1 MDSYYDKDDST
12 LVQMTLLGDKV
23 AFQEL
28 VARYERTVQRTAYH
42 VTGCRFSAED
52 AAQDAFVSAWM
63 NLSTL
68 RESKKFKTW
77 VCSIAK
83 NHARTLQAHYR
94 SAIPNISL
102 DGFENF
108 DLPDTVD
115 SDLFQ
120 YSDLHEKIDALNE
133 KIREAVKLHYFSDL
147 SVKEIAKQLSVSEGT
162 VKWRLS
168 EGRKKL
174 REGYGV
180 METTYNEKE
189 SIVLRVMRQVDALKL
204 WLIREDKSGFEAE
217 YKAVLKLIDEL
228 PDSKEKSHALA
239 DTWMLGAWWIPGQ
252 RNDEVYAKIKKAAQ
266 DSHNEEVMQSVACYE
281 QGKYQGEDRR
291 SFMLDVQIPYFKEN
305 GFWTAL
311 GYTWFWLGYDYR
323 CAGQYEKAIE
333 AFKETLK
340 IMPPE
345 NEYYANAKSA
355 IYCETKVLKAMHRED
370 LKRVDIHATG
380 EKYRFI
386 NGKLYFWTRTGY
398 FISDPKHVGLEE
410 TNGLDAFWN
419 LTPFNRLMMDP
430 EMKVGDVI
438 FFELGTAKKTFLSD
452 SEVCNTPAGTFE
464 NCHVFEFQG
473 NKHGFTYCKTF
484 ICAGVGIVRQEIIRH
499 GVRFVLELS
508 KYHIVGGKGMIP
520 FAPGNRWEY
529 SSATPNPAIRYDLE
543 NFFEVTAFENNT
555 ATVSS
560 VVYRDLLDYV
570 DSFEGKIKEVKETY
584 CIGLYSD
591 GKLVDV
597 RRPLQRAKELA
608 ETKRQKAR
616 VQVIEDVMLRILNTD
631 PEFTPDY
638 TEKGFWNAYIG
649 SDISKENGKVKWSGI
664 AGEYIEWGRADV
676 LERRT
681 IEKLEL
687 ESIKVLYGFFSS
699 IVDSCGFEVWS
710 DEWVPGFTAKTQKP
724 LKEFVVLEDDTVI
737 TPAGTFKNCRH
748 ICFDLDLT
756 AYFGGKS
763 DCWYAEGIGFVKF
776 THRIDDHTMA
786 VWQLT
791 EYTGVGEGYFP
802 VADGLYRKY
811 EPDYIG
817 DGYRAALEYTFDSDE
832 QDTCVFCNITGVQRR
847 SDYEKTRSH

>member
-12 LVQMTLLGDKV
+12 LVQMTLLGDNA

-28 VARYERTVQRTAYH
+28 VARYERIVQRTAYH

-52 AAQDAFVSAWM
+52 AAQDTFVSAWM
-63 NLSTL
+63 NLSAL

-83 NHARTLQAHYR
+83 NHARMLQAHYR
-94 SAIPNISL
+94 STIPNISL
-102 DGFENF
+102 DEFENF
-108 DLPDTVD
+108 DLPDTVETD
-115 SDLFQ
+115 VFQ

-189 SIVLRVMRQVDALKL
+189 SVVVRVMRQVDALKL
-204 WLIREDKSGFEAE
+204 WMIREDKSGFEAE

-252 RNDEVYAKIKKAAQ
+252 RNDEVYAKIKKAAIEG
-266 DSHNEEVMQSVACYE
+266 HNEEVMQSVAGYE
-281 QGKYQGEDRR
+281 QDKYQGEDRR
-291 SFMLDVQIPYFKEN
+291 SFMLDIQIPYFKEN
-305 GFWTAL
+305 GFENAL
-311 GYTWFWLGYDYR
+311 GYTWFWLGCEYQLS
-323 CAGQYEKAIE
+323 GQYEKAIE
-333 AFKETLK
+333 AFEETLK

-355 IYCETKVLKAMHRED
+355 IYCATKALKAMHRKNFKKVE
-370 LKRVDIHATG
+370 ISTTG
-380 EKYRFI
+380 EKYRFV
-386 NGKLYFWTRTGY
+386 NGKLYFWTQPGY
-398 FISDPKHVGLEE
+398 SVVEPKYVGSEE
-410 TNGLDAFWN
+410 TSGFSVFWN
-419 LTPFNRLMMDP
+419 LASCNNLMIDP

-438 FFELGTAKKTFLSD
+438 TSELGTGKLTFLSN
-452 SEVCNTPAGTFE
+452 SEVCSTPAGTFE

-473 NKHGFTYCKTF
+473 NNWGLTYCKTF
-484 ICAGVGIVRQEIIRH
+484 ICAGVGIVRQE
-499 GVRFVLELS
+499 VLRFSARVVLELS

-529 SSATPNPAIRYDLE
+529 SPATPNPDVLYNQEI
-543 NFFEVTAFENNT
+543 FFEVTACGNNSV
-555 ATVSS
+555 AISS
-560 VVYRDLLDYV
+560 VAYRDLLEYV
-570 DSFEGKIKEVKETY
+570 DSFEGKIKEAKETY
-584 CIGLYSD
+584 YIGSYND

-597 RRPLQRAKELA
+597 RSPLQRAKELA
-608 ETKRQKAR
+608 QTKRQKAR

-638 TEKGFWNAYIG
+638 TEKGFWNNYIYN
-649 SDISKENGKVKWSGI
+649 DISKENGKVVWNGTSD
-664 AGEYIEWGRADV
+664 EYIEWRCVDI
-676 LERRT
+676 LDPKC
-681 IEKLEL
+681 IEKLGVEGK
-687 ESIKVLYGFFSS
+687 KVLYVFFDS
-699 IVDSCGFEVWS
+699 IVNSCRFGFWS
-710 DEWVPGFTAKTQKP
+710 DEWVPGFTAKPQKP
-724 LKEFVVLEDDTVI
+724 LKELVVLEDDTVI

-756 AYFGGKS
+756 SYSGGKS

-786 VWQLT
+786 VYQLT
-791 EYTGVGEGYFP
+791 EYTGVGDGYFP

-811 EPDYIG
+811 EPDCIG
-817 DGYRAALEYTFDSDE
+817 DGYRASLEYTFVSDE
-832 QDTCVFCNITGVQRR
+832 QGTCLLRNATGVQRR
-847 SDYEKTRSH
+847 SDYEATRSY

>member
-12 LVQMTLLGDKV
+12 LVQMTLLGDNA

-28 VARYERTVQRTAYH
+28 VVRYERAVQGTAYH

-63 NLSTL
+63 NLSAL

-94 SAIPNISL
+94 STIPNISL

-189 SIVLRVMRQVDALKL
+189 SVVVRVMRQVDALKL

-355 IYCETKVLKAMHRED
+355 IYCETKVLKALQRENF
-370 LKRVDIHATG
+370 KKVEINATG

-386 NGKLYFWTRTGY
+386 NNKLYFWTQPGY
-398 FISDPKHVGLEE
+398 GCVEE
-410 TNGLDAFWN
+410 IPAASIFWN
-419 LTPFNRLMMDP
+419 LAACNNLIMDP
-430 EMKVGDVI
+430 EMKVGDI
-438 FFELGTAKKTFLSD
+438 ITSELGRGKMTFLSN
-452 SEVCNTPAGTFE
+452 SEVCSTPAGTFE

-473 NKHGFTYCKTF
+473 DKWGLTYCKTF
-484 ICAGVGIVRQEIIRH
+484 ICAGVGIVRQET
-499 GVRFVLELS
+499 VRAGKGFVLELS
-508 KYHIVGGKGMIP
+508 KYHIVGGEGLIP

-529 SSATPNPAIRYDLE
+529 RSAIPNPAIRYDQE
-543 NFFEVTAFENNT
+543 IFFEVTAFEHNT

-560 VVYRDLLDYV
+560 VICCDLLEYV
-570 DSFEGKIKEVKETY
+570 DNFEGKIEEVEQSYYTGSY
-584 CIGLYSD
+584 NNL
-591 GKLVDV
+591 KLVDV

-631 PEFTPDY
+631 PEITPDY
-638 TEKGFWNAYIG
+638 TEKGRWNFYVCGILTK
-649 SDISKENGKVKWSGI
+649 INGKIQWSQTDHF
-664 AGEYIEWGRADV
+664 EWKDCENLGP
-676 LERRT
+676 EGM
-681 IEKLEL
+681 KM
-687 ESIKVLYGFFSS
+687 LYCFFDS
-699 IVDSCGFEVWS
+699 IVNSCGFGFWS

-756 AYFGGKS
+756 SYFGGKS

-791 EYTGVGEGYFP
+791 EYAGVGEGYFP
-802 VADGLYRKY
+802 VVDGLYRKY